1 MRKLKVYLDTSVIS
15 YLDHDD
21 APERM
26 KDTQALWKRFEQ
38 GEFEIYL
45 SQVTLKEV
53 GRCPEPKRSRLY
65 DCLDNIAFTRLDVD
79 NESLKLAQRI
89 IDLGILTQKKV
100 DDSQHLAIAIV
111 NGCDIVLSW
120 NFKDMVNIRT
130 IRGVRAISNL
140 EGYKGIEIAIPSALL
155 FSEDKYE

>member
-15 YLDHDD
+15 YLDQDD

-79 NESLKLAQRI
+79 NESLKLA
-89 IDLGILTQKKV
+89 
-100 DDSQHLAIAIV
+100 
-111 NGCDIVLSW
+111 
-120 NFKDMVNIRT
+120 
-130 IRGVRAISNL
+130 
-140 EGYKGIEIAIPSALL
+140 
-155 FSEDKYE
+155 